1 MRKYAGHICGAAFV
15 LVIMFVWGVIA
26 MACKPSSSDLA
37 GGYTH
42 YRQLTDNDRLIFEC
56 TYHDHLSLTPK
67 RVATQVVAGT
77 NYRFL
82 CEDNQGNAYE
92 VVIFVPLPC
101 YLDTQDTIVTSVQ
114 AQ

>member
-1 MRKYAGHICGAAFV
+1 MRKYAGHIYGAAFV
-15 LVIMFVWGVIA
+15 LVIMFVWGMIA
-26 MACKPSSSDLA
+26 IACNPSQADLA
-37 GGYTH
+37 GGYTQ
-42 YRQLTDNDRLIFEC
+42 YRKLTDNDRLIFER

-82 CEDNQGNAYE
+82 CEDTHTNPYE

-114 AQ
+114 AK